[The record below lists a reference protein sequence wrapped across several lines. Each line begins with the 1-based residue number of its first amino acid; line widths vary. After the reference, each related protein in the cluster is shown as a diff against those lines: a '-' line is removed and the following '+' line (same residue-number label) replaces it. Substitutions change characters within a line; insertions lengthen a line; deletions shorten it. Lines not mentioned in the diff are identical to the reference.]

1 MVALGWGIT
10 AVFTIIP
17 RIIIARFTSPG
28 VTLLLLTLISLVVM
42 IWSSRGAGE
51 QGSRG
56 AGEKVTSAPPPL
68 RPSALPFVLL
78 LIFTASLLT
87 LGPEFVY
94 LRDNFGQRLNTT
106 FKFYYQ
112 AWVMFGVAGL
122 FALDYLWREL
132 TGRARLVPLVTT
144 GVYTAVFALAL
155 LFPYYAIQSRALE
168 FRGTGTDRLPA
179 TLNGLAQ
186 MQRFNSDEYEA
197 IMWLRQNVAGT
208 PVVLEAIGGQYSA
221 FGRVSASTG
230 LPTVLG
236 WAGHELQWRGNSN
249 PEPGQ
254 RDPAVEQI
262 YTDPAWGSSPD
273 LLNRYNVE
281 YIYVGGLESTTY
293 GPTGTQ
299 KFAEQLEVA
308 YQNNSVTIYRWQPQ

>member
-1 MVALGWGIT
+1 
-10 AVFTIIP
+10 
-17 RIIIARFTSPG
+17 
-28 VTLLLLTLISLVVM
+28 M
-42 IWSSRGAGE
+42 IWSSNRAEE

-56 AGEKVTSAPPPL
+56 AGEKVTSAPPPP

-78 LIFTASLLT
+78 LIFTAALLT

-132 TGRARLVPLVTT
+132 TGRARLVPVVTA
-144 GVYTAVFALAL
+144 GVYITVFVLTL
-155 LFPYYAIQSRALE
+155 LFPYHAIQSRTAE
-168 FRGTGTDRLPA
+168 FRGTGADRLPA
-179 TLNGLAQ
+179 TLNGLTQ
-186 MQRFNSDEYEA
+186 MQRFNNDEYEA
-197 IMWLRQNVAGT
+197 IMWLRQNVSGT
-208 PVVLEAIGGQYSA
+208 PVVLEAVGGQYSA

-254 RDPAVEQI
+254 RDPAVQQI
-262 YTDPAWGSSPD
+262 YTDPAWNTSPD

-293 GPTGTQ
+293 GPAGTQ
-299 KFAEQLEVA
+299 KFADQLEVA